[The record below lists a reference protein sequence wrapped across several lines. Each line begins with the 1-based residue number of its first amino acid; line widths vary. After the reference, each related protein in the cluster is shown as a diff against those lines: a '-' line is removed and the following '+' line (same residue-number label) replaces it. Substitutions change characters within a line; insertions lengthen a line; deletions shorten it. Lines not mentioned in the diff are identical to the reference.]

1 MNASQSASEAPL
13 RLLRL
18 EQVCEVTGLRRSM
31 IYQLEAELRFP
42 KRVKLA
48 ARAVGWV
55 EHEVQAWMLARIDAR
70 QAQPTTHQSSLWGTN
85 LEQLS
90 ID

>member
-1 MNASQSASEAPL
+1 MSASQSVTEAPL

-18 EQVCEVTGLRRSM
+18 EQVCEITGLRRSM
-31 IYQLEAELRFP
+31 VYQLEAELRFP

-55 EHEVQAWMLARIDAR
+55 EREVQAWMVARIEAR
-70 QAQPTTHQSSLWGTN
+70 EAQLTTST
-85 LEQLS
+85 
-90 ID
+90 

>member
-1 MNASQSASEAPL
+1 MNAQPSPNDTSL

-18 EQVCEVTGLRRSM
+18 EQVCEMTGLRRSM
-31 IYQLEAELRFP
+31 VYQLEAELRFP

-55 EHEVQAWMLARIDAR
+55 EREVHAWMVARIEAR
-70 QAQPTTHQSSLWGTN
+70 QSQPTTSA
-85 LEQLS
+85 
-90 ID
+90 